1 MKSMTLPK
9 TTLTRL
15 AAVILLAILAMFA
28 SMTAASAHDELVS
41 STPKNGASLKEAPE
55 KLTLEFS
62 GELQSMSGVESTK
75 VVLKQDGK
83 EVETTAATKGKVVT
97 VTPAKALEAGEYDL
111 AFRVVSSDGH
121 PVENKLTFT
130 IDSATP
136 TPSMV
141 NAPSES
147 AQPSETAQASES
159 AQASDS
165 AEASRNPVQAA
176 GSSMSPVLWVVIG
189 VVILGGVIAVLAK
202 FMRNNK

>member
-15 AAVILLAILAMFA
+15 SAVILLAILALFT
-28 SMTAASAHDELVS
+28 SITAASAHDELVS
-41 STPKNGASLKEAPE
+41 STPKDGATLKEAPE

-62 GELQSMSGVESTK
+62 GELQTMTGVESTK

-83 EVETTAATKGKVVT
+83 EIETTAATKGKVVT
-97 VTPAKALEAGEYDL
+97 VTPAKELEAGDYDL

-121 PVENKLTFT
+121 PVENKLAFT
-130 IDSATP
+130 IESAKP

-147 AQPSETAQASES
+147 AQPSETAQAS
-159 AQASDS
+159 DS
-165 AEASRNPVQAA
+165 TEASQNPVQAA

>member
-15 AAVILLAILAMFA
+15 SAVILLAILALFT
-28 SMTAASAHDELVS
+28 SITAASAHDELVS
-41 STPKNGASLKEAPE
+41 STPKDGATLKEAPE

-62 GELQSMSGVESTK
+62 GELQTMTGVESTK

-83 EVETTAATKGKVVT
+83 EIETTAATKGKVVT
-97 VTPAKALEAGEYDL
+97 VTPAKELEAGEYDL

-121 PVENKLTFT
+121 PVENKLAFT
-130 IDSATP
+130 IESAKP

-147 AQPSETAQASES
+147 AQPSETAQAS
-159 AQASDS
+159 DS
-165 AEASRNPVQAA
+165 TEASQNPVQAA